1 MISMWVD
8 QVVNFF
14 GSLVCH
20 QMQER
25 TIFLD
30 GLPLPVCARD
40 TGIYLGIFVSIM
52 FITVTRRWNS
62 DKPPE
67 IKYSLLLCL
76 ATVPMMIDGVS
87 SYLGLRESNNFLR
100 ILTGGLF
107 GLPIPLFLAGLR
119 NFKIHEKNIRPSI
132 RSWRELAFLA
142 AITFIFIEAV
152 YWDILFP
159 WWVISVL
166 IIGTML
172 YFFYWLALTVISF
185 SSIIPKLYR
194 KGAAIVLL
202 SIILGVMYA
211 FNRLIICPLKSLL

>member
-1 MISMWVD
+1 MWFE
-8 QVVNFF
+8 QVANFF

-20 QMQER
+20 QLQER

-52 FITVTRRWNS
+52 FITVTRRWDS

-67 IKYSLLLCL
+67 LRYSLLLCL

-107 GLPIPLFLAGLR
+107 GLPIPLLLAGLQ
-119 NFKIHEKNIRPSI
+119 NFKIYEKNIKPTI
-132 RSWRELAFLA
+132 RSWSELVLLT
-142 AITFIFIEAV
+142 AITFMFLVMV
-152 YWDILFP
+152 YRDILFP
-159 WWVISVL
+159 WRAISVL

-172 YFFYWLALTVISF
+172 YFFYWLVLTVISF

-194 KGAAIVLL
+194 NGAAIVLL
-202 SIILGVMYA
+202 SIILGVMYS
-211 FNRLIICPLKSLL
+211 FNRLIICPLKNLL